1 MTSLRPG
8 LAGLLMFAHALAIAH
23 VTLEQPSAPAG
34 SHYKAVFRVG
44 HGCAGSPTI
53 GLTVTLPPGVTGAKP
68 MPKPGWS
75 LATRIEKLAVP
86 YRSHGRTITEDVAA
100 VSWRGGPLP
109 DAHYDEFV
117 IRLRLP
123 EAPGPLYFKV
133 AQFCERGRIDW
144 ADIPAEGR
152 TLEDYKTPA
161 AVLEVLPADAPAHH

>member
-1 MTSLRPG
+1 MTAIRPV
-8 LAGLLMFAHALAIAH
+8 LAGLLFAMGTAASAH
-23 VTLEQPSAPAG
+23 VTLEQPAAPAG
-34 SHYKAVFRVG
+34 GYYKAVFRVG
-44 HGCAGSPTI
+44 HGCAGSATI
-53 GLTVTLPPGVTGAKP
+53 GLTVTLPAGVMGARP

-75 LATRIEKLAVP
+75 LATRVEKLTQP
-86 YRSHGRTITEDVAA
+86 YQSHGRTVTED
-100 VSWRGGPLP
+100 SWRGGPLP

-133 AQFCERGRIDW
+133 AQFCEQGRIDW

-152 TLEDYKTPA
+152 TLKDYKTPA

>member
-1 MTSLRPG
+1 MTLSRLG
-8 LAGLLMFAHALAIAH
+8 LAGLLSLASTVAPAH

-34 SHYKAVFRVG
+34 SYYKAVFRVG

-53 GLTVTLPPGVTGAKP
+53 GLTVALPAGVMAAKP

-75 LATRIEKLAVP
+75 LATRIEKLSQP
-86 YRSHGRTITEDVAA
+86 YQSHGRTVTEDVAA

-123 EAPGPLYFKV
+123 QTPGPLYFRV
-133 AQFCERGRIDW
+133 AQFCEQGRIDW

-152 TLEDYKTPA
+152 TPGDYKTPA